1 MISTSRREG
10 SEMLQR
16 KMTQLQSF
24 QVILISTAKS
34 LLPPDRDDNRRFVLH
49 LSEGALVRLTLC
61 FLCHLLTS
69 SLTLTLCLTCSF
81 SASSPSGRPTI
92 LSSSLA
98 CFSVIAC
105 GCQIRQ
111 PLPSPQLPPP
121 PPPYPIPLMPAPYQ
135 QHPQRHPSKRDHSS
149 ASRSPPVPRIQ
160 SRHNR
165 RPRSLTRKDTH
176 QITSVQPRSCFWIYP
191 GDPIRC

>member
-98 CFSVIAC
+98 CFSV
-105 GCQIRQ
+105 
-111 PLPSPQLPPP
+111 PS
-121 PPPYPIPLMPAPYQ
+121 PPYPIPLMPAPYQ